1 MISKKRREGND
12 GHNMSIMMKISSSV
26 RESDSYEKDTKIEE
40 ILEGSGKSKRKM
52 ATRKAFDNSR
62 MSRALMDAYRRYCLI
77 DADESET
84 EEFRH
89 NGNVKVLSEEEK
101 KEYIKKRNIER
112 LMEMRGSKK

>member
-1 MISKKRREGND
+1 MISKKRRLGND
-12 GHNMSIMMKISSSV
+12 GHNMLLLRDTSSSKS
-26 RESDSYEKDTKIEE
+26 ESDCYKKDKSIEN
-40 ILEGSGKSKRKM
+40 IIIGSGKTKKKM
-52 ATRKAFDNSR
+52 ATRRAFDNSR
-62 MSRALMDAYRRYCLI
+62 MRKSLMDAYRRYCLI

-112 LMEMRGSKK
+112 LMEMRKK

>member
-26 RESDSYEKDTKIEE
+26 KESDSYEKDTKIEE
-40 ILEGSGKSKRKM
+40 ILEGSGKTKKKI

-62 MSRALMDAYRRYCLI
+62 MSRALMNAYRRYVLI
-77 DADESET
+77 DAEESDT
-84 EEFRH
+84 ESFRH
-89 NGNVKVLSEEEK
+89 NGTVKELSEEEK

-112 LMEMRGSKK
+112 ILEMRRNK

>member
-1 MISKKRREGND
+1 MISKRRRLGND
-12 GHNMSIMMKISSSV
+12 GHNMYVMTKTSSGTK
-26 RESDSYEKDTKIEE
+26 ESDSYEKDTRTENT
-40 ILEGSGKSKRKM
+40 LNGSGKTKKKM

-101 KEYIKKRNIER
+101 KEYNTKRLIAR
-112 LMEMRGSKK
+112 LLEMRKEK

>member
-1 MISKKRREGND
+1 MITKRRRLGND
-12 GHNMSIMMKISSSV
+12 GHNMSVMSKTSSA
-26 RESDSYEKDTKIEE
+26 EKTSDDYEKDIKVSE
-40 ILEGSGKSKRKM
+40 ILDGSGTTKKKM
-52 ATRKAFDNSR
+52 ATRRAFDNAR
-62 MSRALMDAYRRYCLI
+62 LRQILMEANRRYVLI